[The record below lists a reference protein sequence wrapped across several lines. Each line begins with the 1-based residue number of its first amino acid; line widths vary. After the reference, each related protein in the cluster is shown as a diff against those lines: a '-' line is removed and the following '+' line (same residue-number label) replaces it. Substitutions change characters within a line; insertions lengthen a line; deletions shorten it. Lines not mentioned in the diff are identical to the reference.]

1 MCGDDAIQKISE
13 NWEKYILK
21 ILEHGEVEIPD
32 SESITEL
39 TILQA
44 IQIMDKGF
52 RPLGAAA
59 KSDAAFSIH
68 EVCVYKGVLFNASY

>member
-1 MCGDDAIQKISE
+1 MCGDNAVQKISA
-13 NWEKYILK
+13 NWEKYVPK

-32 SESITEL
+32 TESITEL
-39 TILQA
+39 TMFQA

-59 KSDAAFSIH
+59 KSDAAFTIH
-68 EVCVYKGVLFNASY
+68 EVCVCIRV

>member
-1 MCGDDAIQKISE
+1 M
-13 NWEKYILK
+13 
-21 ILEHGEVEIPD
+21 H
-32 SESITEL
+32 
-39 TILQA
+39 QA

-59 KSDAAFSIH
+59 KSDAAFSIY